1 RQILARRVMAH
12 FGGDLHGRRFAL
24 WGLAFKPQ
32 TDDMREAPSRHL
44 IRQLILRGAEV
55 VAHDPVAMEAAQA
68 VLAEDLADIPDGLSR
83 LKLVGDAMSALDG
96 ADALLVVTEWKLF
109 HNPDFD
115 QIRQA
120 LRHPL
125 IIDGRNLYDPQQ
137 LQEQGIA
144 YQGIGRRNAL
154 AVLALA
160 GAAGTESLVRLAEPA
175 RPMANV

>member
-1 RQILARRVMAH
+1 
-12 FGGDLHGRRFAL
+12 
-24 WGLAFKPQ
+24 
-32 TDDMREAPSRHL
+32 MREAPSRHL

-109 HNPDFD
+109 HNPDFGL
-115 QIRQA
+115 IRQA

-154 AVLALA
+154 ASQAVPGVQLAA
-160 GAAGTESLVRLAEPA
+160 DPAESAPS
-175 RPMANV
+175 MANV